1 MLPHLLKQHTH
12 LSSLIPY
19 PSMESLNAI
28 TLKEYIPIMIL
39 RNLNTSLGL
48 CNGTRV
54 LITKL
59 GHHVLQGI
67 VIGGFFEGTMVAI
80 PRIVLEITEH
90 RWPFTLR
97 RRQFPVRTCYSM
109 TINKS
114 QGQTMDCVGIYLP
127 KPVFSHGQLYVAVL
141 RVRSAN
147 GLHIL
152 IGDSGTNFDSTTK
165 NMVYRE
171 IFDDLQ

>member
-1 MLPHLLKQHTH
+1 
-12 LSSLIPY
+12 
-19 PSMESLNAI
+19 
-28 TLKEYIPIMIL
+28 MIL

-152 IGDSGTNFDSTTK
+152 IGDYTF
-165 NMVYRE
+165 
-171 IFDDLQ
+171 

>member
-80 PRIVLEITEH
+80 PR
-90 RWPFTLR
+90 
-97 RRQFPVRTCYSM
+97 RQFPVRTCYSM

-152 IGDSGTNFDSTTK
+152 IGDYTF
-165 NMVYRE
+165 
-171 IFDDLQ
+171 